1 MSQPDTARDG
11 AVRLAA
17 RLEPR
22 VNHLARVIVER
33 QRAEI
38 PGFDLLPDEM
48 RDVEIA
54 ATARHALRGFLRH
67 VRGLPDI
74 DIGVFRERAAE
85 RAEEGLPLV
94 QLLRGYHVG
103 AEVVLDTL
111 SELARPGEQAALQAL
126 TRIQLRAL
134 QAVVE
139 NVTEAYLTGLADQQG
154 PARELARALVR
165 GDAPA
170 EVAARYGL
178 SLESG
183 YLVLS
188 VRTLAPQ
195 TPLAARRLLRWALAR
210 LAPLAEGRVLGL
222 PEEGGGCVLL
232 PSRIAPDAVAEQ
244 LSSCRTT
251 APIVGAATA
260 DSPDGVPAAADRARR
275 IAAVAAAPGVH
286 RLRDVLLEYHVAA
299 ATDSAPELGALLEP
313 LVRRPG
319 LTATVAAFLDC
330 DFDRRRTAQALDVH
344 PNTVDNRLSRVT
356 ELTGVDPRTARGVQL
371 LGAALTLHRMAPPG
385 PPQAVAA
392 RPRDATSPS
401 DTHARAPGRS
411 TPVPPDLHSSAPG
424 TTGSGGSRA

>member
-1 MSQPDTARDG
+1 MSQPDAAREG
-11 AVRLAA
+11 AIRLAA
-17 RLEPR
+17 RLRPR
-22 VNHLARVIVER
+22 VNHLARAIVER

-38 PGFDLLPDEM
+38 PGFDLLPEEM

-54 ATARHALRGFLRH
+54 ATARHAIRGFLRH
-67 VRGLPDI
+67 VQGLPDI

-111 SELARPGEQAALQAL
+111 GELARPGEHAALQSL
-126 TRIQLRAL
+126 TRMQLRAL

-139 NVTEAYLTGLADQQG
+139 SVTEAYLTGLADQQG
-154 PARELARALVR
+154 AARELARALVR
-165 GDAPA
+165 GDRPA
-170 EVAARYGL
+170 EVAARHGL

-188 VRTLAPQ
+188 VRAPEPQ
-195 TPLAARRLLRWALAR
+195 TPVAARRLLRWARAR
-210 LAPLAEGRVLGL
+210 LAPLAEGRVLTL
-222 PEEGGGCVLL
+222 PEDLGGCVLL
-232 PSRIAPDAVAEQ
+232 PSRIALDAVAEQ
-244 LSSCRTT
+244 LLSSRPT

-260 DSPDGVPAAADRARR
+260 DSPEDVPAATERAHR
-275 IAAVAAAPGVH
+275 ISAVADAPGLH

-313 LVRRPG
+313 LVRHPG

-330 DFDRRRTAQALDVH
+330 DFDRRRTAHVLDVH

-356 ELTGVDPRTARGVQL
+356 ELTGIDPRTARGVQL
-371 LGAALTLHRMAPPG
+371 LGAALTLHRVGPAG
-385 PPQAVAA
+385 PPPAGSA
-392 RPRDATSPS
+392 RPCHPASP
-401 DTHARAPGRS
+401 A
-411 TPVPPDLHSSAPG
+411 
-424 TTGSGGSRA
+424 GS

>member
-1 MSQPDTARDG
+1 MSQSNAARDG
-11 AVRLAA
+11 AIRLAA

-22 VNHLARVIVER
+22 VNHLARVIVKR

-38 PGFDLLPDEM
+38 PGFDLLPEEM

-54 ATARHALRGFLRH
+54 ATARHAIRGFLRH

-94 QLLRGYHVG
+94 QLLRGYHLG

-111 SELARPGEQAALQAL
+111 SELARPGEQAALQSL

-154 PARELARALVR
+154 AVRELARALLR
-165 GDAPA
+165 GERPA
-170 EVAARYGL
+170 EVAARHGL

-188 VRTLAPQ
+188 LRTPEPQ
-195 TPLAARRLLRWALAR
+195 TPLAARRLLRRALAR
-210 LAPLAEGRVLGL
+210 LAPLAEGRVLSL
-222 PEEGGGCVLL
+222 PEDYGGCVLL
-232 PSRIAPDAVAEQ
+232 PSRIALDAVAEQ
-244 LSSCRTT
+244 LSSRRPP
-251 APIVGAATA
+251 APVVGAATA
-260 DSPDGVPAAADRARR
+260 DSPEGVPAAAERARR
-275 IAAVAAAPGVH
+275 IAAVADTPGLH

-313 LVRRPG
+313 LAGQPG

-356 ELTGVDPRTARGVQL
+356 ELTGIDPRTARGVQL
-371 LGAALTLHRMAPPG
+371 LGAALTLHRVAPPG
-385 PPQAVAA
+385 PPPAGSA
-392 RPRDATSPS
+392 RPGHPATPS
-401 DTHARAPGRS
+401 DDDCRRPASP
-411 TPVPPDLHSSAPG
+411 
-424 TTGSGGSRA
+424 